1 MDSPLSKTDASKEKF
16 VGSPRPYT
24 TTADSNAMR
33 GCGLANL
40 TWVGV
45 DKVEL
50 RQKLMM
56 REYFRLTMRDCI
68 KLKDST
74 RFMCSGLSL
83 LMVVFINPKSGG
95 HHGLVLKEKLQLLMS
110 DIQVFYLTEVKPH
123 EFVRYGL
130 ACLEIVAAK
139 GDECAK

>member
-56 REYFRLTMRDCI
+56 R
-68 KLKDST
+68 
-74 RFMCSGLSL
+74 LSL